1 MVADGDSNLPLPG
14 FVVASDSHRNL
25 SAAHQRVLVCGVFCG
40 TVGMASVSLGRFI
53 ESYVCLLLG
62 ARYVAWRAIP
72 SDLYRSD
79 ADIVAMGALGG
90 GSPF

>member
-1 MVADGDSNLPLPG
+1 MVADGDSNPPLPG
-14 FVVASDSHRNL
+14 VVVAFDSYRDL
-25 SAAHQRVLVCGVFCG
+25 PSTYQRILVCSAFCG

-79 ADIVAMGALGG
+79 ADIVAMGALGIRTT
-90 GSPF
+90 F

>member
-25 SAAHQRVLVCGVFCG
+25 SAAHQRVLVCGSICG

-79 ADIVAMGALGG
+79 ADIVAMGALGIRTT
-90 GSPF
+90 F